1 MPTVLRID
9 GYRFF
14 FYSNE
19 GQEPAHIHIESGD
32 GLAKFW
38 LNPVELAMSVNYNAR
53 EIRLLRQMVEEN
65 QIELVVKWNEYFGRA

>member
-32 GLAKFW
+32 GVAKFW
-38 LNPVELAMSVNYNAR
+38 LNPVELAMSANYNAR
-53 EIRLLRQMVEEN
+53 EVRLLRQMVEEN
-65 QIELVVKWNEYFGRA
+65 QIELVVKWNEYFSRS